1 MEIWKDIA
9 GYEGLYQ
16 VSNLG
21 RVKSL
26 NYGRTGVEK
35 VLALK
40 RVGYS
45 YYGVNLYAS
54 PKHPVTHYIHRLVAQ
69 AFIPNPH
76 GYPQVNHQDEDTTNN
91 AVDNLEWCMPKENL
105 EYGTRTV
112 RATEKTSKAI
122 VQIKDGKII
131 RIWKSG
137 AEAGRHGF
145 LPTKI
150 AQCCRGKKH
159 SHHGYE
165 WRYAT

>member
-40 RVGYS
+40 RVGYG

-91 AVDNLEWCMPKENL
+91 AVDNLEWCMPKKKFGVRDTNSSCYRKDLESYCSNQRRKNHSDLEKRCRSWTAWFLTYENRSML
-105 EYGTRTV
+105 
-112 RATEKTSKAI
+112 
-122 VQIKDGKII
+122 
-131 RIWKSG
+131 
-137 AEAGRHGF
+137 
-145 LPTKI
+145 
-150 AQCCRGKKH
+150 
-159 SHHGYE
+159 
-165 WRYAT
+165 